1 VPNGQ
6 AKSGPTVE
14 LNQKNMNFPL
24 LKRTVII
31 IFTINTTSCSLH
43 LLGHS
48 KSGQYMGMGQST
60 QSMSDNTFV
69 PKKVQREEP
78 LF

>member
-1 VPNGQ
+1 
-6 AKSGPTVE
+6 
-14 LNQKNMNFPL
+14 MNFSL
-24 LKRTVII
+24 LKHIASI
-31 IFTINTTSCSLH
+31 IFVFHLTSCSLH

-48 KSGQYMGMGQST
+48 KNGRYMGMGQSI
-60 QSMSDNTFV
+60 QAMDDNTYV